1 MPGSWTWLVQV
12 PPETH
17 ADVTPPTLDADV
29 ETECPEPSLNVV
41 EVTVA
46 FHVRDPERH
55 YHVPLLLSRFGYTTY
70 RGS

>member
-1 MPGSWTWLVQV
+1 MGLVQV

-29 ETECPEPSLNVV
+29 ESECPEPSLNVV

-46 FHVRDPERH
+46 FQPE
-55 YHVPLLLSRFGYTTY
+55 PLPRASVIES
-70 RGS
+70 GSV